1 MKTTLN
7 YTFERRTNNHFEWLL
22 TVIKSEKYFEADSL
36 IMTSPTMLKTNYAEA
51 S

>member
-7 YTFERRTNNHFEWLL
+7 YTFERRTKNHFEWLL
-22 TVIKSEKYFEADSL
+22 NVIKSEKYFEADSL
-36 IMTSPTMLKTNYAEA
+36 IMASPTRLTTSFAEA